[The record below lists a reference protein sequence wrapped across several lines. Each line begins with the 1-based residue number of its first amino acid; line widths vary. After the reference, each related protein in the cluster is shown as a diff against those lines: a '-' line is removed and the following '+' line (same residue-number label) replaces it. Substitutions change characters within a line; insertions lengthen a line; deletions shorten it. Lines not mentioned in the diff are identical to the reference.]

1 MKKIIIGITSLLLS
15 FASHSEI
22 YTDAGTKWY
31 GPYTI
36 KSVSRQIQHVH
47 RVSIQFNEVI
57 ETTCELNNTTKRV
70 TNVSDNYY
78 VVDAIF
84 SGALAAQAQNKQVRV
99 LLTGG
104 CHATHGLNLWGIE
117 VINE

>member
-1 MKKIIIGITSLLLS
+1 MKKIIVGITSLLLS

-22 YTDAGTKWY
+22 YTAAGTKWY

-36 KSVSRQIQHVH
+36 KSVSRHIQSHH
-47 RVSIQFNEVI
+47 RVSIQFNEAI
-57 ETTCELNNTTKRV
+57 ETTCELNNTTRRV
-70 TNVSDNYY
+70 TNVSDNYA

-84 SGALAAQAQNKQVRV
+84 SGALAAQAQNKPVRV

-104 CHATHGLNLWGIE
+104 CDAKLGINLWGIE